1 MKEQNFLENRGLR
14 VKEERTRL
22 NLSQAEVAEKCNVS
36 RIQWGRY
43 ERNENRLDGEVLKRF
58 GGLGA
63 DVNYIL
69 TGQRESQ
76 VKHNDNLQDYPF
88 SGEYNQLEGTE
99 KKLYQMAYASEWVN
113 EAEQQ
118 NGIVFHPAFKQ
129 MLNSAVALH
138 GLSRAGIFNLI
149 DGLALFAKK
158 DESIFL
164 SMETKNPIN

>member
-1 MKEQNFLENRGLR
+1 MKEQNFLEGFGSRLKYER
-14 VKEERTRL
+14 VQLDLTQEQIAEQCEISRVQWGKYER
-22 NLSQAEVAEKCNVS
+22 EVATPS
-36 RIQWGRY
+36 RRVM
-43 ERNENRLDGEVLKRF
+43 NKLDKM
-58 GGLGA
+58 GLDTA
-63 DVNYIL
+63 YIL
-69 TGQRESQ
+69 TGEKTIRPKAFHEMT
-76 VKHNDNLQDYPF
+76 
-88 SGEYNQLEGTE
+88 ETE
-99 KKLYQMAYASEWVN
+99 KKLYQMENAEKWVN